1 MNRRKTMA
9 LDIGIDL
16 GTANI
21 VITVSGKGIVLNE
34 PSVVAY
40 DKKKKAVVA
49 VGNEAYKMI
58 GRTPEYIV
66 AVRPLK
72 DGVISD
78 NDMTEEMIREFIR
91 IICGRSIVKP
101 RVVLCVPSSVTDVER
116 RAVVEAALSAGARK
130 VFLIEEPIAALIG
143 AGVDISKPNGTMV
156 VDIGGGTAD
165 VAIVSF
171 NGIVQSRSVKMAG
184 SKFDAAII
192 RHITQKYKILI
203 GEKTAEK
210 AKIQL
215 GNVYRPTGNKTMTV
229 CGRQLIKGLPESIT
243 ISDMDIFDALHEN
256 AMEIVEQV
264 KLVMESTPPELVG
277 DILTSGILLT
287 GGGAMLGGLAE
298 LISDTVGAPCYVAK
312 DPIECVARG
321 VDAAF
326 KMSDELLDGFEQVSL
341 YNFK

>member
-1 MNRRKTMA
+1 MA

-21 VITVSGKGIVLNE
+21 IITVAGKGIVLNE

-40 DKKKKAVVA
+40 DRKKKVVVA
-49 VGNEAYKMI
+49 VGSEAYKMI

-78 NDMTEEMIREFIR
+78 NDMTQAMIKEFIN
-91 IICGRSIVKP
+91 IVNGGFMVKP

-130 VFLIEEPIAALIG
+130 VYLIEEPIAALIG
-143 AGVDISKPNGTMV
+143 AGIDISKPNGTMV
-156 VDIGGGTAD
+156 VDIGGGTSD
-165 VAIVSF
+165 IAIVSF

-184 SKFDAAII
+184 NKFDAAII

-210 AKIQL
+210 AKMEIA
-215 GNVYRPTGNKTMTV
+215 NVFNPTGGKKMIV
-229 CGRQLIKGLPESIT
+229 RGRHLLRGLPESLE
-243 ISDMDIFDALHEN
+243 ISDIDTYEALHES
-256 AMEIVEQV
+256 AMEIVEQIKAV
-264 KLVMESTPPELVG
+264 LESTPPELVG
-277 DILTSGILLT
+277 DILTNGIMLT

-298 LISDTVGAPCYVAK
+298 LITDRVGAPCFIADV
-312 DPIECVARG
+312 PIECVARG
-321 VDAAF
+321 VDMAF
-326 KMSDELLDGFEQVSL
+326 SMSNELLDGFEQVQL
-341 YNFK
+341 YGFK

>member
-1 MNRRKTMA
+1 MG

-21 VITVSGKGIVLNE
+21 IITVSGKGIVLDE

-49 VGNEAYKMI
+49 VGSEAYRMI

-78 NDMTEEMIREFIR
+78 NDMTEAMIKEFIR
-91 IICGRSIVKP
+91 MVNGNSIVKP

-130 VFLIEEPIAALIG
+130 VYLIEEPIAALIG
-143 AGVDISKPNGTMV
+143 AGIDISKPNGTMV
-156 VDIGGGTAD
+156 VDIGGGTSD

-184 SKFDAAII
+184 NKFDAAIV

-210 AKIQL
+210 AKIEL
-215 GNVYRPTGNKTMTV
+215 GNVYRPTGNKKMV
-229 CGRQLIKGLPESIT
+229 VRGRHLIKGLPESVE

-264 KLVMESTPPELVG
+264 KLTMESTPPELVG
-277 DILTSGILLT
+277 DILTNGILLT

-298 LISDTVGAPCYVAK
+298 LISDAVGAPCYVAK
-312 DPIECVARG
+312 NPIECVARG
-321 VDAAF
+321 VDIAF
-326 KMSDELLDGFEQVSL
+326 KMSNDLLDGFEQVSL
-341 YNFK
+341 YGFR

>member
-1 MNRRKTMA
+1 MA

-21 VITVSGKGIVLNE
+21 IITIAGRGIVLSE

-49 VGNEAYKMI
+49 VGAEAYKMI

-78 NDMTEEMIREFIR
+78 NDMTQAMIKEFIN
-91 IICGRSIVKP
+91 IVNGGFMVKP
-101 RVVLCVPSSVTDVER
+101 RIVLCVPSSVTDVER

-143 AGVDISKPNGTMV
+143 AGIDISRPNGTMV
-156 VDIGGGTAD
+156 VDIGGGTSD

-184 SKFDAAII
+184 NKMDAAII

-210 AKIQL
+210 AKMEL
-215 GNVYRPTGNKTMTV
+215 ANVFKPTGMKKMV
-229 CGRQLIKGLPESIT
+229 VRGRHLLKGLPESIE
-243 ISDMDIFDALHEN
+243 ISDIDLYEALHEN
-256 AMEIVEQV
+256 ALEIVEQV
-264 KLVMESTPPELVG
+264 KLVLESTPPELVG
-277 DILTSGILLT
+277 DILSNGILLT
-287 GGGAMLGGLAE
+287 GGGALLGGLPE
-298 LISDTVGAPCYVAK
+298 LVTDRVGAPCFIA
-312 DPIECVARG
+312 DNPIECVARG
-321 VDAAF
+321 VDEAF
-326 KMSDELLDGFEQVSL
+326 KMSDSLLDGFEQVQL
-341 YNFK
+341 YGFH

>member
-1 MNRRKTMA
+1 MA

-21 VITVSGKGIVLNE
+21 IITINGKGIVLNE

-40 DKKKKAVVA
+40 DRKKRGVVA
-49 VGNEAYKMI
+49 VGSEAYKMI

-78 NDMTEEMIREFIR
+78 NDMTQEMIREFIR
-91 IICGRSIVKP
+91 MVSNSSFLVKP

-130 VFLIEEPIAALIG
+130 VYLIEEPIAALIG
-143 AGVDISKPNGTMV
+143 AGIDISRPNGTMV

-171 NGIVQSRSVKMAG
+171 NGIVASRSIKMAG

-210 AKIQL
+210 AKMEIA
-215 GNVYRPTGNKTMTV
+215 NVFNPTGEKKMIV
-229 CGRQLIKGLPESIT
+229 RGRHLLKGLPESVE
-243 ISDMDIFDALHEN
+243 ISDIDIDEAIHEN
-256 AMEIVEQV
+256 AVEIVEQV
-264 KLVMESTPPELVG
+264 KLVLESAPPELVG
-277 DILTSGILLT
+277 DILSNGITLT
-287 GGGAMLGGLAE
+287 GGGALLGGLAE
-298 LISDTVGAPCYVAK
+298 LISHTVGAPCYIA
-312 DPIECVARG
+312 DNPIECVARG
-321 VDAAF
+321 VDLAF
-326 KMSDELLDGFEQVSL
+326 KMSGDLLDGFEQVQL
-341 YNFK
+341 YGYR